1 MNQSVERKDNIIKN
15 VIAAWKDKYNAKD
28 KKGKIWIFVALIFF
42 FLCILRLLVFIF
54 SAFGD
59 GLPDC
64 NNSKLI
70 NDKLPTLVNNFIKR
84 QDPSIYNPKT
94 TISKVEEI
102 WYDKKAG
109 LRQCSGSL
117 TMRADSDIETYD
129 FTYQIAW
136 TNKEKNE
143 YQYRIIDVDF

>member
-1 MNQSVERKDNIIKN
+1 MVQQTEIKNNIIKN
-15 VIAAWKDKYNAKD
+15 AIAAWKDKYKSKD
-28 KKGKIWIFVALIFF
+28 KKGKILMVVALIFF
-42 FLCILRLLVFIF
+42 LFCILRMLATIF
-54 SAFGD
+54 GAFGD

-70 NDKLPTLVNNFIKR
+70 NDKLPNLVNNFIKR

-94 TISKVEEI
+94 TISKVEET

-117 TMRADSDIETYD
+117 TMRAGSDIETYD

>member
-1 MNQSVERKDNIIKN
+1 MNQSAERKDNIIKN
-15 VIAAWKDKYNAKD
+15 AITAWKDKYNAKD
-28 KKGKIWIFVALIFF
+28 KKGKTWMVVALIFF
-42 FLCILRLLVFIF
+42 FLCILRLLVF

-70 NDKLPTLVNNFIKR
+70 NDKLPNLVNNFIKR

-94 TISKVEEI
+94 TISKVEET

-117 TMRADSDIETYD
+117 TMRAGSDIETYD